1 MEIHLTPDQVR
12 IIGALIEKEI
22 TTPDLYPLSLNA
34 LTNACN
40 QKSSRD
46 PVLSLGEEE
55 VQETVDDLVKL
66 RLVMEDSGF
75 GSRVVKYRQR
85 FCNSEFSVVKLS
97 PSEAALI
104 CVLFLRGAQTAGEL
118 RGRCS
123 RLYQFKDLDEV
134 ETTLQELSARADGP
148 FVARLQRE
156 PGKRE
161 IRYRHLFGSE
171 PVADDS
177 VESFPE
183 KSASE
188 WGDKGRLDRLEH
200 QVEDLSQ
207 TVESLKNQIDRLVS
221 LSRPD

>member
-1 MEIHLTPDQVR
+1 VEIHLTPYQVR

-22 TTPDLYPLSLNA
+22 TTPDQYPLSLNA

-46 PVLSLGEEE
+46 PVLSLAEED
-55 VQETVDDLVKL
+55 VRQTVDELIK
-66 RLVMEDSGF
+66 RRMVMEDSGF

-97 PSEAALI
+97 PSEAAVI
-104 CVLFLRGAQTAGEL
+104 CVLFLRGPQTAGEL
-118 RGRCS
+118 RSRCGRLC
-123 RLYQFKDLDEV
+123 QFNDLDEV
-134 ETTLQELSARADGP
+134 ENTLHELSMREDGP

-171 PVADDS
+171 PETDDAVS
-177 VESFPE
+177 PFIENRGTES
-183 KSASE
+183 
-188 WGDKGRLDRLEH
+188 GDDGRLERLEQ
-200 QVEDLSQ
+200 QVEDLRQ
-207 TVESLKNQIDRLVS
+207 TVESLKNQVDRLVAF
-221 LSRPD
+221 SRSD

>member
-1 MEIHLTPDQVR
+1 VEIHLTPYQVR
-12 IIGALIEKEI
+12 IVGALIEKEL

-55 VQETVDDLVKL
+55 VQQTVDELVKL

-123 RLYQFKDLDEV
+123 RLYHFKDLDEV
-134 ETTLQELSARADGP
+134 ETTLQELAAREDGP

-156 PGKRE
+156 PGRRE

-171 PVADDS
+171 PVTDDA
-177 VESFPE
+177 VDSFTA
-183 KSASE
+183 KTVSE
-188 WGDKGRLDRLEH
+188 RGDNDRLGRLEQ
-200 QVEDLSQ
+200 QVDDLRQ
-207 TVESLKNQIDRLVS
+207 TVESLKNQIDRLVA